1 LPLEYLIDHEKRFVT
16 VTGRGVVALSDILDY
31 MDAVVVQDAMGYPK
45 LIDAREA
52 VADLNDDDVM
62 VLGARTCV
70 YEVHDPRGP
79 VAAVAIDYKT
89 IGFLRRF
96 MNLGGAGRPMRLFAS
111 LEEARAWL
119 ERGY

>member
-1 LPLEYLIDHEKRFVT
+1 MPLEYLIDHEKRFVT
-16 VTGRGVVALSDILDY
+16 VTAWGAVALSDILDY

-62 VLGARTCV
+62 VLGARTRA
-70 YEVHDPRGP
+70 YEIHDPRGP
-79 VAAVAIDYKT
+79 VAAVASDHKT

-96 MNLGGAGRPMRLFAS
+96 MNLGGPDRPMRLFSS

-119 ERGY
+119 ERGS